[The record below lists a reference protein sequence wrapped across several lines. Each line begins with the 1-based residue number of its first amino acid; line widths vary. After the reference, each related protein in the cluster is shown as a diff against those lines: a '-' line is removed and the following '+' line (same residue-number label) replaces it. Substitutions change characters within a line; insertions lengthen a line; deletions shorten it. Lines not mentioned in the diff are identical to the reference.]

1 MKATSV
7 DRCRSIIENFVGI
20 YYQTDMRGIITDI
33 SPSCFVL
40 FGWKPEELIGHQVTE
55 MYNNP
60 EERKVFLEKL
70 AKEGKVSNYE
80 LTLLGRDG
88 KSIIAAVSARL
99 VKNDRGGEPQYIEGT
114 IRDISA
120 QKALEHDLRVNQ
132 KRFQLLTEKLT
143 DVIYILNINTWEFT
157 YVSHSVERIFGYSQ
171 EEALTLE
178 MKDVMTQESY
188 KRQLEVLTQ
197 ALQTAPELRKKSEI
211 FELELIRK
219 DGSTFWGEINAGII
233 TDDAGTPTDILGVMR
248 DITDRK
254 NAEERL
260 KAAEN
265 RYRLLFDLSLD
276 AIATI
281 EPPTWKCSSANLA
294 MLKLFNIPKIK
305 DAFSEFV
312 FWDLAPQ
319 YQPDGK
325 LSLEK
330 AMTMIKKAMKE
341 GLSSFEWEAS
351 SVSGA
356 NFPTAVLLNRITI
369 NNKIFLLVTTR
380 DISKQKEVEKELR
393 KKVLDLEELN
403 NVMVGRELKMLE
415 LKEQIDRLSKKT

>member
-157 YVSHSVERIFGYSQ
+157 YVSHSVERIFGYSK

-178 MKDVMTQESY
+178 MKDVMTPESY